1 MRDSSQSSAL
11 ADLGRERSPAPPTTL
26 RERLPKWLQGLW
38 SPPAQAWQLAPDDR
52 RSRLVCRALAL
63 LVFTGFVS
71 YFGLVCFRQRWSG
84 DFQLYCAAVTRV
96 YEDALQPSHEAV
108 MAPAS
113 ESFAYSPYLVLLA
126 LVGKL
131 LGVSPYRALQLAGC
145 ANLVLFCASAAYLFA
160 RHSLHRRWELAA
172 TCFLFV
178 TLFVRWKYFDWS
190 SETSVVALGW
200 VQAYPSTIAWV
211 LAFFA
216 LGLLKG
222 GVERGRLGSLAAIAG
237 VVALLL
243 LTHGLTASW
252 VVGISGLYGFV
263 SSVRQ
268 RSARPLLQLLAALA
282 VGFGLALLWPYSPL
296 LGQSSLLAAKEGAP
310 FGASPFI
317 DFPNLYY
324 LALPCAAYLVLRLRR
339 HGFWL
344 LGMVVTLGVLMLW
357 RRLGIDYGNRY
368 AFFGAFFAQFLLA
381 EVMALGLLGLSRPL
395 CELSAA
401 RRWPWLDRPLTLAVA
416 LGALSVWQPSP
427 MWKEHG
433 KAVRPPWALLR
444 APSAH
449 DVYYARFGALKP
461 LLTGDDVV
469 LAQSSDG
476 LVFELAAITH
486 AHFVSAPYMVRVPD
500 QGQREADVQ
509 NSSIRKAP
517 QIGVRRSRCGAGR
530 PRSCS

>member
-1 MRDSSQSSAL
+1 MFA
-11 ADLGRERSPAPPTTL
+11 
-26 RERLPKWLQGLW
+26 
-38 SPPAQAWQLAPDDR
+38 
-52 RSRLVCRALAL
+52 
-63 LVFTGFVS
+63 GFVS
-71 YFGLVCFRQRWSG
+71 YFGLLCFRQKWSG

-96 YEDALQPSHEAV
+96 YEDALHPSHEV
-108 MAPAS
+108 VTAPAT

-211 LAFFA
+211 LAFFV

-222 GVERGRLGSLAAIAG
+222 GVERGRVGSLAAIAG
-237 VVALLL
+237 AVALLL

-252 VVGISGLYGFV
+252 IVGISGLYGFV

-268 RSARPLLQLLAALA
+268 RSALPLLQLLAALA
-282 VGFGLALLWPYSPL
+282 GGFGLALLWPYSPL
-296 LGQSSLLAAKEGAP
+296 LGQSSLLAAQEGAP

-395 CELSAA
+395 YELSAA
-401 RRWPWLDRPLTLAVA
+401 RRRPWLDRPLTLAVA
-416 LGALSVWQPSP
+416 LSALSAWQPSP
-427 MWKEHG
+427 MWREYG

-449 DVYYARFGALKP
+449 DAYYARFGALKP

-476 LVFELAAITH
+476 LVFDLAAITH
-486 AHFVSAPYMVRVPD
+486 AHFVSASFMVRVPD

-509 NSSIRKAP
+509 NFFDPESSADRRQEIALRRRATKVLLMSRQFALLEPLQRKL
-517 QIGVRRSRCGAGR
+517 GR
-530 PRSCS
+530 PLYQDDEFAVFAVQPGAQAE